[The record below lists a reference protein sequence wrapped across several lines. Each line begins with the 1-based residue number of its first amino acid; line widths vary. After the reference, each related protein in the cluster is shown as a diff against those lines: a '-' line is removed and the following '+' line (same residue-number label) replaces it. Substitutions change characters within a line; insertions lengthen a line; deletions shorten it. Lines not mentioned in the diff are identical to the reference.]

1 MTRCHGSL
9 ARILYTLLYLKILFF
24 NTFLDMKTKN
34 QSLIDIMKTVAADIG
49 FQYVS
54 HVLFVREGYINI
66 NAFSSRE
73 SQ

>member
-9 ARILYTLLYLKILFF
+9 AHILYTLLYLKILFF
-24 NTFLDMKTKN
+24 NTLDMKTKN
-34 QSLIDIMKTVAADIG
+34 QSLIDIMETVAADIG

-54 HVLFVREGYINI
+54 HVLFIREGYINI

>member
-1 MTRCHGSL
+1 
-9 ARILYTLLYLKILFF
+9 
-24 NTFLDMKTKN
+24 MKTKN

-54 HVLFVREGYINI
+54 HVLFIREGYINI

-73 SQ
+73 SK